1 MTNIFLKYRFQLF
14 DILLITII
22 VLLLPG
28 TAFAQEAISLESRN
42 RPIPKGYQTYSIFL
56 ISNPDWL
63 LPESEE
69 KLVKLYDRFKAF
81 GDAIGR
87 DHLAVW
93 FFVDQSHGDL
103 RFNTDVMRSSAFCS
117 KLKLPPSKSPYVVVT
132 DEYPGA
138 GLLEDYPNTFNE
150 LKNYSILELNTATAS
165 EITSLLANLAD
176 QLLINGLPDTNPKT
190 ENFWRT
196 FQKSYET
203 ARGKIISFSKGISLT
218 INTAF
223 FKIKIQQDPNKE

>member
-1 MTNIFLKYRFQLF
+1 MINIFFFKCRSPVLF
-14 DILLITII
+14 CLLITI
-22 VLLLPG
+22 LLALIPSI
-28 TAFAQEAISLESRN
+28 AFAQEAVSLESRN
-42 RPIPKGYQTYSIFL
+42 RPIPKGYQTYSLFL

-69 KLVKLYDRFKAF
+69 KLSKLYDRFKAF
-81 GDAIGR
+81 GDSIGR

-93 FFVDQSHGDL
+93 FFVDQTHGDL

-117 KLKLPPSKSPYVVVT
+117 KLKLPPSKSPYVVIT

-138 GLLEDYPNTFNE
+138 GLLKDYPNTFNE

-165 EITSLLANLAD
+165 EITSLLTNLAD

-203 ARGKIISFSKGISLT
+203 ARDKIVSFSKGISLT
-218 INTAF
+218 INTSF
-223 FKIKIQQDPNKE
+223 FKIQIDQDSK